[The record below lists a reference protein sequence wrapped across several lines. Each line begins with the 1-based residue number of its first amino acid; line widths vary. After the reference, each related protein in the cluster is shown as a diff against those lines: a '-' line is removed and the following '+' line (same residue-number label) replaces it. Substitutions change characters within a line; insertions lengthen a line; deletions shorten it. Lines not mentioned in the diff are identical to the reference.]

1 MSHNPE
7 KEKQERIKHLA
18 TLLPELSES
27 QLGWIEEIV
36 KQLRRARTYDRD
48 KRSDF
53 VSDCLLQEVGD
64 ALRLHHC
71 FSREPFSKDKFEYLL
86 ERASNHCGVRAE
98 LAPKGNSGHDV
109 TIGGVKFSLKTQAD
123 KSIKRNSV
131 LISKFMELGKGQWG
145 DDEKDL
151 IGLRER
157 FFSHM
162 KSYDRILVL
171 RTVSKA
177 PAGWEYELVEI
188 PKALLQRAAGGTL
201 RMMHESKQNPK
212 PGYCDVRDAK
222 GNLLFQLYFDGGT
235 ERKLQIKA
243 INIENCIVHARWSFP
258 ADDLI
263 TES

>member
-1 MSHNPE
+1 MSRNTGRE
-7 KEKQERIKHLA
+7 KRERINHLA
-18 TLLPELSES
+18 GLLPELSES

-36 KQLRRARTYDRD
+36 GQFRRAHKYERD
-48 KRSDF
+48 ERSDL

-86 ERASNHCGVRAE
+86 ERASNHCGVAAE
-98 LAPKGNSGHDV
+98 LARKGNRGHDI
-109 TIGGVKFSLKTQAD
+109 TIGGVRFSLKTQAD
-123 KSIKRNSV
+123 KGIKRRSV
-131 LISKFMELGKGQWG
+131 HVSKFMELGKGQWG

-151 IGLRER
+151 IGLREQ

-162 KSYDRILVL
+162 ESYDRILAL

-177 PAGWEYELVEI
+177 PAAWEYELVEI
-188 PKALLQRAAGGTL
+188 PKALLQRASGGTL
-201 RMMHESKQNPK
+201 RMMHDSRQHPK
-212 PGYCDVRDAK
+212 PGYCDVRDA
-222 GNLLFQLYFDGGT
+222 GGHLLFQLYFDGGT
-235 ERKLQIKA
+235 ERKLQIRS
-243 INIENCIVHARWSFP
+243 IDIENCFVHARWSFP

>member
-1 MSHNPE
+1 VLSARD
-7 KEKQERIKHLA
+7 KDKRGRIKHLA
-18 TLLPELSES
+18 KLLPELSES
-27 QLGWIEEIV
+27 QLGWVEEIV
-36 KQLRRARTYDRD
+36 EQFRRAYTYERD
-48 KRSDF
+48 ERSDL
-53 VSDCLLQEVGD
+53 VSDCLLQEIGD

-98 LAPKGNSGHDV
+98 LARRGNPGHDI
-109 TIGGVKFSLKTQAD
+109 TIGRAKFSLKTQAG

-131 LISKFMELGKGQWG
+131 HISKFMELGKGQWG
-145 DDEKDL
+145 DEEKDL
-151 IGLRER
+151 IGLREQ

-188 PKALLQRAAGGTL
+188 PKRLLRLAAGGTL
-201 RMMHESKQNPK
+201 RMMHGSKQHPK

-222 GNLLFQLYFDGGT
+222 GDLLFQLYFDGGT
-235 ERKLQIKA
+235 ERKLQIKG
-243 INIENCIVHARWSFP
+243 INIDNCIVHARWSFP

-263 TES
+263 TEG